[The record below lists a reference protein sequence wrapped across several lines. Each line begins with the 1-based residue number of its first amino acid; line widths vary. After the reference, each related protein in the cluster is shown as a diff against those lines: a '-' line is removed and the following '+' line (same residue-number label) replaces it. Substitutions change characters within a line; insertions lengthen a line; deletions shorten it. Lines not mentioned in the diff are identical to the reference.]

1 MSTFIQYN
9 TYAQAAL
16 ASYASALVAGDVN
29 NTARYRQPEVGMAPA
44 QATAFNATWN
54 VLQQSPLNGN
64 GFSAVLLQNRTTGEK
79 VLAIAGTNGWADW
92 ITDLVNIALY
102 GTVLGMPQ
110 YLSLES
116 FYTQLVSSGKLGAT
130 EQITLTGHSL
140 GGFLAQAFTARHS
153 SVVSAAYTYNAPGF
167 GNGETLLGFLGI
179 IDTNAAAKITNVHA
193 ADGLSMTAGL
203 GVMLGASRPVRIEA
217 DANPLNNHS
226 VVTLGDALAVH
237 ELYARLQPGLSTNQ
251 IGAQFIA
258 AGYRERRLEDALDAL
273 RTVFIGSASNDVNK
287 TPTDDRDRL
296 YINLYALQDDAG
308 FKALSGQVRL
318 VQADP
323 GHAAAAQAQTSTALA
338 YRYALLELL
347 PFAVVANTEA
357 QNQTLYGAYTQR
369 LNLYDET
376 TGQGELTSQWLT
388 DRAAMVGVLVKANAR
403 NERFVNDSK
412 VKEVTLYE
420 DMASGTLLLQQPG
433 PAPAPQRFVSFG
445 AVGADAFDGGNRD
458 DRLYGGS
465 GNDTLNGL
473 GGSDSLEGNADNDTL
488 NGGDGTDILLG
499 GAGDDTL
506 DGGLGSDRLK
516 GGAGTDSYTFNSGWG
531 HDIIEDSGGQG
542 SIVVTGVA
550 PIDGAGAKK
559 VAVDA
564 WQTADKKINYTVV
577 EQSAGRKDLYIS
589 FSDRPDVITVRNW
602 GAGQL
607 GVTLDDALVAAPP
620 PTNTFI
626 GGTEHAGQDRF
637 LGTDDA
643 DLLVGLDA
651 NDLLAGGSG
660 DDRID
665 GAWGTTCSWA
675 GSGPTPSK
683 AVTVP
688 TGSTARETRISGWS
702 MTPRFCRPVPRSSS
716 AGTVG

>member
-54 VLQQSPLNGN
+54 ALQQSPLNGN

-167 GNGETLLGFLGI
+167 GNSETLLGFLGI

-217 DANPLNNHS
+217 DANPLSNHS

-273 RTVFIGSASNDVNK
+273 RTVFIGSAGNEAV
-287 TPTDDRDRL
+287 L
-296 YINLYALQDDAG
+296 AC
-308 FKALSGQVRL
+308 
-318 VQADP
+318 
-323 GHAAAAQAQTSTALA
+323 AA
-338 YRYALLELL
+338 
-347 PFAVVANTEA
+347 
-357 QNQTLYGAYTQR
+357 
-369 LNLYDET
+369 
-376 TGQGELTSQWLT
+376 
-388 DRAAMVGVLVKANAR
+388 
-403 NERFVNDSK
+403 
-412 VKEVTLYE
+412 
-420 DMASGTLLLQQPG
+420 
-433 PAPAPQRFVSFG
+433 
-445 AVGADAFDGGNRD
+445 
-458 DRLYGGS
+458 
-465 GNDTLNGL
+465 
-473 GGSDSLEGNADNDTL
+473 
-488 NGGDGTDILLG
+488 
-499 GAGDDTL
+499 
-506 DGGLGSDRLK
+506 
-516 GGAGTDSYTFNSGWG
+516 
-531 HDIIEDSGGQG
+531 
-542 SIVVTGVA
+542 
-550 PIDGAGAKK
+550 
-559 VAVDA
+559 
-564 WQTADKKINYTVV
+564 
-577 EQSAGRKDLYIS
+577 
-589 FSDRPDVITVRNW
+589 
-602 GAGQL
+602 
-607 GVTLDDALVAAPP
+607 
-620 PTNTFI
+620 
-626 GGTEHAGQDRF
+626 
-637 LGTDDA
+637 
-643 DLLVGLDA
+643 
-651 NDLLAGGSG
+651 
-660 DDRID
+660 
-665 GAWGTTCSWA
+665 
-675 GSGPTPSK
+675 
-683 AVTVP
+683 
-688 TGSTARETRISGWS
+688 
-702 MTPRFCRPVPRSSS
+702 
-716 AGTVG
+716 